1 MKKPKILDT
10 TPLPLSQLEE
20 DPTNPNH
27 MSDEQMAALVHA
39 IEVAGFLQPCLVRRI
54 GPNRYKIIDGHHRAA
69 AASKAGL
76 SQVPCVVVETDDE
89 AAAILQIGM
98 NKLRGEL
105 NLGEVA
111 RVIADLDAKG
121 WTKPELVMTGFSEA
135 ELDDLLRAAQPS
147 TDEEVAMGA
156 LGGSSDDAP
165 EREDS
170 DPGGPFELTIPFA
183 SKGELQRAKRGLRKH
198 AGKGRE
204 LGQALLDLLVLQE

>member
-1 MKKPKILDT
+1 MKKPKILDSQVI
-10 TPLPLSQLEE
+10 PLAQLEE

-27 MSDEQMAALVHA
+27 MSDEQMAALVNA
-39 IEVAGFLQPCLVRRI
+39 ITVAGFLQPCLVRRLPD
-54 GPNRYKIIDGHHRAA
+54 GRYKIIDGHHRAA
-69 AASKAGL
+69 AAGKAGL
-76 SQVPCVVVETDDE
+76 AAVPCIIVETDDE

-135 ELDDLLRAAQPS
+135 ELDDLLRAAQPA
-147 TDEEVAMGA
+147 TDEEVAAGG
-156 LGGSSDDAP
+156 LGTSDDAP
-165 EREDS
+165 PRDDT
-170 DPGGPFELTIPFA
+170 DPGGPFELTIPFGT
-183 SKGELQRAKRGLRKH
+183 KDELQRAKKGLRKA

-204 LGQALLDLLVLQE
+204 LGEGLLSLLEES